1 MMNGGKSSTNIL
13 YTYMKLLRKQIV
25 NKYQIVLQIIR
36 DVSYFSYKKI
46 FVYLL

>member
-1 MMNGGKSSTNIL
+1 MNGGKSSTNIL

-25 NKYQIVLQIIR
+25 IKYQILFQIIL

-46 FVYLL
+46 FIYLL